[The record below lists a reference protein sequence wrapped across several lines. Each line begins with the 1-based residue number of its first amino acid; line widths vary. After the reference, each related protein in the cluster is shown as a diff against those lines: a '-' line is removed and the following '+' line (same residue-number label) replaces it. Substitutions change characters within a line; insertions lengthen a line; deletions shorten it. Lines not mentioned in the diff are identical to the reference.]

1 MKIAFI
7 GQKGI
12 PATYGGIEKF
22 TDEVSTRLAAMGHQ
36 VTVYARSHYLD
47 GPGKEQRSKLG
58 WVTKRSFV
66 WKNVLVRIVPSFPT
80 KHLDAISHTVLC
92 SLDALVRRYDAVVYQ
107 AIGPSSCSFIPRLLS
122 SSKVIV
128 IIHSLDWR
136 RQKWGRLAQILLRAA
151 EYPST
156 HFPHHLF
163 VLSGILQDYYRER
176 RGRDS
181 EVLPPGIEIS
191 ENGPRKSLEGLGIE
205 QGKYVLFLNRIMPEK
220 GCHYLLDAFSR
231 IETNCRL
238 VVAGDN
244 SQEPDYFKK
253 LMRDYRDKRII
264 FLGYV
269 PKDVLSALYSNAFL
283 YVLPSDVE
291 GLPQTLLEAAAY
303 GCPTLASD
311 IPENMQ
317 TLRGQG
323 LYFKHGDVESL
334 TEGLK
339 WALSNPVGLRSAA
352 DRVGTFV
359 RHTYS
364 WERTCAVLLEGISH
378 A

>member
-1 MKIAFI
+1 
-7 GQKGI
+7 
-12 PATYGGIEKF
+12 
-22 TDEVSTRLAAMGHQ
+22 MGHQ

-176 RGRDS
+176 RGSDS

-323 LYFKHGDVESL
+323 
-334 TEGLK
+334 
-339 WALSNPVGLRSAA
+339 ALFQTWRRGKSYRGPEVGLSRI
-352 DRVGTFV
+352 RLG
-359 RHTYS
+359 
-364 WERTCAVLLEGISH
+364 
-378 A
+378 